1 MNKATQ
7 TPQEQE
13 QEQEMLWDA
22 NANLLKKIIDKFDK
36 SKDNHLEDDD
46 IFIPLPIMICLIIMM
61 VAGPLLKSL
70 LLPIP
75 LPSLSPITHSP
86 LVILIGFCIVTALIQ
101 GSITPSMGMLLV
113 MMILLHQSHSSL
125 S

>member
-7 TPQEQE
+7 TPK
-13 QEQEMLWDA
+13 EQEMLWDA

-36 SKDNHLEDDD
+36 SKDNHLEDED

-70 LLPIP
+70 LLPLPLP
-75 LPSLSPITHSP
+75 LPSLPPITHSP
-86 LVILIGFCIVTALIQ
+86 LVILIGFCIVTAIIN
-101 GSITPSMGMLLV
+101 GSLTPSIGVLV
-113 MMILLHQSHSSL
+113 LMMALLHQRASS
-125 S
+125 